1 MVELLLE
8 KSGKLKKG
16 KRAPTLHIVELLN
29 PETTSKFREWE

>member
-16 KRAPTLHIVELLN
+16 KRAPTPHIVELLN
-29 PETTSKFREWE
+29 PKTITKFWEWE